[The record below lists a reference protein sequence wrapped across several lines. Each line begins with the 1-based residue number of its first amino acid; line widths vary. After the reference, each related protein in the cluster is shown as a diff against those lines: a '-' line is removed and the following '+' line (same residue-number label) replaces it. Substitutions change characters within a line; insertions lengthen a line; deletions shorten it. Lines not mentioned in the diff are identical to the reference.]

1 MVLADDQLGAA
12 LKKQATDLVSAL
24 AAYNEAVSIAGVS
37 REPLGLGRCE
47 AVVLSAPV
55 RLLLRLKP
63 FNELVSY
70 EDILM
75 RA

>member
-24 AAYNEAVSIAGVS
+24 AAYNEAESIAGVS
-37 REPLGLGRCE
+37 REPLGLGKCK
-47 AVVLSAPV
+47 AVVLSATV